1 MNGLEI
7 IKGAR
12 VLTDSDF
19 SELSKMKSEL
29 LQTMDTVQIF
39 RTRTEMKVSVTNDMK
54 CPTWDSKYWQAV
66 REQNVMFTEL
76 VMLSYEYRKNALE
89 IRKLKREKDREG
101 DDIEQEL
108 LQVEIEKKQFMA
120 MNMELTARDRIREIK
135 EWSAIKAELLPH
147 LKYGDQDVDAHQL
160 EAMQI
165 KFANQARLVNEHTA
179 VADARNVLGLA
190 DMAIKL
196 GRGQ

>member
-7 IKGAR
+7 IKSAG

-19 SELSKMKSEL
+19 TSLATMKAEL
-29 LQTMDTVQIF
+29 LQTMETVQIF

-76 VMLSYEYRKNALE
+76 VMLSYEYRKNALR
-89 IRKLKREKDREG
+89 IKKLQRRQETETDNIEREL
-101 DDIEQEL
+101 I
-108 LQVEIEKKQFMA
+108 QVEIERKRFMA
-120 MNMELTARDRIREIK
+120 ITMELTARDRIREIK
-135 EWSAIKAELLPH
+135 EWSAIKDELLPH
-147 LKYGDQDVDAHQL
+147 LKYGDKDVDAHQL

-165 KFANQARLVNEHTA
+165 KFANQARLVNDHTA
-179 VADARNVLGLA
+179 VADARNVIGLA
-190 DMAIKL
+190 DMALKL
-196 GRGQ
+196 GRG